1 MNLLAQWEQRV
12 VPWSWVWA
20 AVIAVVGACVALLPI
35 DWVILLVGGTALA
48 ILTLVR
54 PAYGIYALVFAVPF
68 GSVRQFQLSGIN
80 VNACDA
86 CVALVVASWLGAM
99 VVQRRIV
106 VPHLPLL
113 LHLIGFIF
121 VLVLS
126 WLAALSLTVSLKET
140 LKWVQ
145 LLLVYLFIG
154 STFDEDRVR
163 RTMTLVLIAGVLASL
178 LGIYQ
183 FFGRVGPDGFLWHT
197 PVGLFMRAYG
207 TFQQPN
213 PFGGYV
219 GMVAPIAYGLWLVS
233 FGIDKGQVP
242 LFGMW
247 RFVTHTTL
255 YAVLTGLMVVA
266 ILMTWSRG
274 AILGFLAAFV
284 AINMRRSR
292 RVAAAFVV
300 VMVLLIGL
308 GALQLLPEVITQ
320 RFLDFLPFLSI
331 PDVNAVELN
340 PVNFA
345 LVQRLA
351 HWTAGWDMFAAH
363 PWTGVGIGNYP
374 VVYPLYAPPA
384 WPDAM
389 GHAHNYYLNMAAE
402 AGLAGLFAYLMLWA
416 VIFWQ
421 TLRATYRLRGYAL
434 GIALGVFGVL
444 VHLSVHNLVDNLYV
458 HNMYLHIA
466 ILLGCVAAL
475 MRSQTT
481 LGSTSGC
488 GLDCADRGAPVSAR
502 SGAHASD

>member
-1 MNLLAQWEQRV
+1 MNLLAHREHRT
-12 VPWSWVWA
+12 VPWSWLWA
-20 AVIAVVGACVALLPI
+20 GVIVAAGACVALLPI
-35 DWVILLVGGTALA
+35 DWIIVLAGGSALA
-48 ILTLVR
+48 VLTLVR
-54 PAYGIYALVFAVPF
+54 PEYGIYALVFAVPF
-68 GSVRQFQLSGIN
+68 GSIRQFQLSGVN
-80 VNACDA
+80 VNVSDV
-86 CVALVVASWLGAM
+86 CVALVVASWLAAM
-99 VVQRRIV
+99 VAQRRIV

-113 LHLIGFIF
+113 LPLIAFIF

-126 WLAALSLTVSLKET
+126 WLSALSLTVSFKET

-145 LLLVYLFIG
+145 VLLVYLFVG
-154 STFDEDRVR
+154 STFDEQRVR
-163 RTMTLVLIAGVLASL
+163 RTITLVLVAGVLASL
-178 LGIYQ
+178 LGVYQ
-183 FFGRVGPDGFLWHT
+183 FFGRVGPEGFLWHT

-213 PFGGYV
+213 PFGGYL

-233 FGIDKGQVP
+233 FSTEKDQVP
-242 LFGMW
+242 IFGIW
-247 RFVTHTTL
+247 RFVTNTTL
-255 YAVLTGLMVVA
+255 YAALTGLMVVA

-274 AILGFLAAFV
+274 AIIGFAAAFI

-292 RVAAAFVV
+292 RVAAVFVV

-308 GALQLLPEVITQ
+308 GALQLLPDVITQ
-320 RFLDFLPFLSI
+320 RFLDFVPFLSI
-331 PDVNAVELN
+331 PDINAVAVN

-351 HWTAGWDMFAAH
+351 HWTAGWNMFEAH

-374 VVYPLYAPPA
+374 VVYPVYAPPA

-389 GHAHNYYLNMAAE
+389 GHAHNYYLNVAAE
-402 AGLAGLFAYLMLWA
+402 AGLVGLFAYIALWA
-416 VIFWQ
+416 VIFWR

-434 GIALGVFGVL
+434 GVSLGVFGVL

-475 MRSQTT
+475 ARPLVVVHDGDTARLEASR
-481 LGSTSGC
+481 LESG
-488 GLDCADRGAPVSAR
+488 P
-502 SGAHASD
+502 